1 MEDKEEVIKEV
12 GGKAEPCK
20 TEAKGRV
27 CFKRMKWSTVL
38 KSAEEVKEGME
49 DIDDNAGSVQWSD

>member
-38 KSAEEVKEGME
+38 KSAERSKKAWR
-49 DIDDNAGSVQWSD
+49 I